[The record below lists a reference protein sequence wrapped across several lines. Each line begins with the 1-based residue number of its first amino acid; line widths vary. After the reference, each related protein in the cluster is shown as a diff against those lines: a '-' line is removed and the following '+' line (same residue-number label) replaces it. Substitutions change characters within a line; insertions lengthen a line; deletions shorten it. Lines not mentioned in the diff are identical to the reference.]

1 MSEMAATDKKMG
13 LPRTLL
19 AIGFFTIVLGVV
31 IGAATEGSPVARYVA
46 LAGLV
51 PIAAAAVAFIVQFL
65 QGRLGNRGRAAAR

>member
-1 MSEMAATDKKMG
+1 MSESAGTDKKMG

-51 PIAAAAVAFIVQFL
+51 PIAAAMVVFVVQFVTA
-65 QGRLGNRGRAAAR
+65 RLGNGRIAAR